1 MDSFK
6 PEHLPIELQAL
17 IKYQD
22 LADRQVL
29 FHKGELAQAIFWLKS
44 GQIRLLHY
52 RIDGLAVNHY
62 RIQAGE
68 SFAEVA
74 LFMNTYDCTAIAETA
89 SRVAFIPKHLVLK
102 ALNQHPCLAEAV
114 MTQLAGRL
122 QQVKILLELRSI
134 RSARDR
140 TLQYLLLSMQ
150 PEQLSMNL
158 NQPLR
163 GIAEELALTP
173 EAISR
178 ALSQLEEE
186 GIIARQRRKIQLL
199 QRNVAT

>member
-6 PEHLPIELQAL
+6 PEQLPMDLQTLIE
-17 IKYQD
+17 YRD

-29 FHKGELAQAIFWLKS
+29 FHKGELAQAAFWLES
-44 GQIRLLHY
+44 GQVKLLHHTV
-52 RIDGLAVNHY
+52 DGQAVNHY

-74 LFMNTYDCTAIAETA
+74 LFLKVYDCTAIAEA
-89 SRVAFIPKHLVLK
+89 PSRVALLPKQPFLS
-102 ALNQHPCLAEAV
+102 ALRQHPDLTEAL
-114 MTQLAGRL
+114 MAQLAWRL
-122 QQVKILLELRSI
+122 HQIKILLELRSI

-140 TLQYLLLSMQ
+140 VLQYLLLSIESGQ
-150 PEQLSMNL
+150 TCVKLD
-158 NQPLR
+158 QPLR
-163 GIAEELALTP
+163 GIAEDLMLTP

-186 GIIARQRRKIQLL
+186 RIISRQRRIIRFL

>member
-1 MDSFK
+1 
-6 PEHLPIELQAL
+6 
-17 IKYQD
+17 
-22 LADRQVL
+22 
-29 FHKGELAQAIFWLKS
+29 
-44 GQIRLLHY
+44 
-52 RIDGLAVNHY
+52 
-62 RIQAGE
+62 
-68 SFAEVA
+68 
-74 LFMNTYDCTAIAETA
+74 
-89 SRVAFIPKHLVLK
+89 
-102 ALNQHPCLAEAV
+102 

-150 PEQLSMNL
+150 PEQQSINL
-158 NQPLR
+158 DQPWC

-186 GIIARQRRKIQLL
+186 GIIARQRRQIQFL